1 MQRKAAERGQL
12 IIYRQVAAS
21 KGGYK
26 GVDVKMGPG
35 LSERGNKKLFVL
47 SHGCKMLTFVEI
59 IEKEEQQKF
68 KNINRKHGT
77 IISNNVKQ
85 V

>member
-1 MQRKAAERGQL
+1 
-12 IIYRQVAAS
+12 
-21 KGGYK
+21 
-26 GVDVKMGPG
+26 
-35 LSERGNKKLFVL
+35 
-47 SHGCKMLTFVEI
+47 MLTFVEI